1 MGDCIN
7 QILEF
12 YACNDTASEGN
23 QESQI
28 VKIWSLKALTR
39 LMEGFK
45 NENDYLRVK
54 NCLILVI
61 NLFFNLESPD
71 ILCNK
76 GRSSKCLSSL
86 EKSSMCDSLR
96 VVLFN

>member
-12 YACNDTASEGN
+12 YACNDTASEDN

-28 VKIWSLKALTR
+28 VKIWSLKALTS
-39 LMEGFK
+39 LMEGLK

-61 NLFFNLESPD
+61 NLFFDLESPD
-71 ILCNK
+71 ILCHK
-76 GRSSKCLSSL
+76 GKSSKCLSNT
-86 EKSSMCDSLR
+86 ERSSMCDSLK
-96 VVLFN
+96 VALIN

>member
-7 QILEF
+7 QILDF
-12 YACNDTASEGN
+12 YKSTDTSSEGN

-28 VKIWSLKALTR
+28 AKIWSINTLSR
-39 LMEGFK
+39 LMEGLN

-61 NLFFNLESPD
+61 NLFFDLESPD

-76 GRSSKCLSSL
+76 GKSSKCLSNT
-86 EKSSMCDSLR
+86 ERSSMCDSLK
-96 VVLFN
+96 VALIN